1 MKALFW
7 RDLKLT
13 LAPQASSLTGL
24 LFFIAVIMITPFAI
38 GPNPKVLAQIGP
50 GILWFGALLAGLLNL
65 NKLFQ
70 ADYDDGNLDQFILSG
85 QRQSFMLIILTKCL
99 AHWVATMLPLI
110 AATPILAFMLY
121 LDAMT
126 IFITILTLL
135 CGTPAIIFIGAI
147 GAALATSLSNST
159 LLIFII
165 ILPWIIPIMIFGVS
179 AATAPQNPDISSLTP
194 LIFLIAF
201 SLLLSLFS
209 SFVAA
214 RTLKL
219 LSEE

>member
-7 RDLKLT
+7 RDLKLL
-13 LAPQASSLTGL
+13 LAPQSSSLTGL
-24 LFFIAVIMITPFAI
+24 LFFIAVVIITPFAI
-38 GPNPKVLAQIGP
+38 GPDPKILAQIGP

-70 ADYDDGNLDQFILSG
+70 IDRDDGNLDQFVLSG
-85 QRQSFMLIILTKCL
+85 QRQSFTLIVFIKCT
-99 AHWVATMLPLI
+99 AHWVGTMLPLI
-110 AATPILAFMLY
+110 FATPILALMLH
-121 LDAMT
+121 LDVT
-126 IFITILTLL
+126 ITFTTILTLL

-147 GAALATSLSNST
+147 GAALASSLLHST

-179 AATAPQNPDISSLTP
+179 AATAPTNPNASFLTSLA
-194 LIFLIAF
+194 LLSAF
-201 SLLLSLFS
+201 SLFLSLFS

-214 RTLKL
+214 LTLQL
-219 LSEE
+219 LSE

>member
-7 RDLKLT
+7 RDLKLI
-13 LAPQASSLTGL
+13 LAPQTSSLAGL

-50 GILWFGALLAGLLNL
+50 GILWMGALLAGLLNL

-70 ADYDDGNLDQFILSG
+70 TDCDDGNLDQFILSG
-85 QRQSFMLIILTKCL
+85 QRQSFTLIVFTKCF
-99 AHWVATMLPLI
+99 AHWVGTMFPLI
-110 AATPILAFMLY
+110 LVTPILAFMLH
-121 LDAMT
+121 LDAM
-126 IFITILTLL
+126 ITFTTMLSLL

-147 GAALATSLSNST
+147 GAALATSLLHST

-179 AATAPQNPDISSLTP
+179 TATAPVNPNVSFLSSLT
-194 LIFLIAF
+194 LLIAF

-214 RTLKL
+214 ITLKS
-219 LSEE
+219 LSE

>member
-7 RDLKLT
+7 RDLRLT
-13 LAPQASSLTGL
+13 LTPQASSLTGL
-24 LFFIAVIMITPFAI
+24 LFFIAIIIVTPFVI

-70 ADYDDGNLDQFILSG
+70 TDYDDGNLDQFILSG
-85 QRQSFMLIILTKCL
+85 QRHSLTLIVLTKCL
-99 AHWVATMLPLI
+99 AHWVGTMLPLI
-110 AATPILAFMLY
+110 LATPLLAFMLH
-121 LDAMT
+121 LDT
-126 IFITILTLL
+126 VTTFTTILTLL

-147 GAALATSLSNST
+147 GAALATSLLHST

-179 AATAPQNPDISSLTP
+179 AATAPTNPNIPFLNSLA
-194 LIFLIAF
+194 FLIAF

-209 SFVAA
+209 SFVTAII
-214 RTLKL
+214 LKF
-219 LSEE
+219 LSE

>member
-7 RDLKLT
+7 RDLKLL

-24 LFFIAVIMITPFAI
+24 LFFIAVVVITPFAI
-38 GPNPKVLAQIGP
+38 GPDPKILAQIGP

-70 ADYDDGNLDQFILSG
+70 IDRDDGNLDQFILSG
-85 QRQSFMLIILTKCL
+85 KRQSFTLIIFTKCL
-99 AHWVATMLPLI
+99 AHWVGTMFPLI
-110 AATPILAFMLY
+110 FATPILALMLH
-121 LDAMT
+121 LDVT
-126 IFITILTLL
+126 ITFTTILTLL

-147 GAALATSLSNST
+147 GAALATSLLHST

-179 AATAPQNPDISSLTP
+179 AATAPINPNISFLTSLA
-194 LIFLIAF
+194 LLSAF
-201 SLLLSLFS
+201 SLLLSLFG

-214 RTLKL
+214 ITLKL
-219 LSEE
+219 LSE

>member
-7 RDLKLT
+7 RDLKLL

-24 LFFIAVIMITPFAI
+24 LFFIAVVVITPFAI
-38 GPNPKVLAQIGP
+38 GPDPKILAQIGP

-70 ADYDDGNLDQFILSG
+70 IDRDDGNLDQFILSG
-85 QRQSFMLIILTKCL
+85 KRQSFTLIIFTKCL
-99 AHWVATMLPLI
+99 AHWVGTMLPLI
-110 AATPILAFMLY
+110 FATPILALMLH
-121 LDAMT
+121 LDAT
-126 IFITILTLL
+126 ITFTTILTLL

-147 GAALATSLSNST
+147 GAALATSLLHST

-179 AATAPQNPDISSLTP
+179 AATAPINPNISFLTSLA
-194 LIFLIAF
+194 LLSAF
-201 SLLLSLFS
+201 SLILSLFG

-214 RTLKL
+214 ITLKL
-219 LSEE
+219 LSE

>member
-1 MKALFW
+1 MNALFW

-38 GPNPKVLAQIGP
+38 GPDPKILAKIGP

-70 ADYDDGNLDQFILSG
+70 ADRDDGNLDQFILSG
-85 QRQSFMLIILTKCL
+85 ERQSLTLIVFIKCL
-99 AHWVATMLPLI
+99 AHWVGTMLPLI
-110 AATPILAFMLY
+110 FVTPILALMLQ
-121 LDAMT
+121 LDAT
-126 IFITILTLL
+126 ITFTTILSLL

-147 GAALATSLSNST
+147 GAALATSLLHST

-165 ILPWIIPIMIFGVS
+165 ILPWIIPIMIFGVLT
-179 AATAPQNPDISSLTP
+179 ATAPINPNVSFLSSLT
-194 LIFLIAF
+194 LLIAF

-214 RTLKL
+214 ITLRF
-219 LSEE
+219 LSE

>member
-7 RDLKLT
+7 RDLKLALT
-13 LAPQASSLTGL
+13 PQASSLTGL
-24 LFFIAVIMITPFAI
+24 LFFIAVVLVTPFAI
-38 GPNPKVLAQIGP
+38 GPDPKVLAQIGP

-70 ADYDDGNLDQFILSG
+70 TDHDDGTFDQFILSE
-85 QRQSFMLIILTKCL
+85 QRQSLTLIVFTKCL
-99 AHWVATMLPLI
+99 AHWVGTMFPLLFV
-110 AATPILAFMLY
+110 TPILAFMLH
-121 LDAMT
+121 LDAT
-126 IFITILTLL
+126 ITFTTILTLL

-147 GAALATSLSNST
+147 GAALAISLLHST

-179 AATAPQNPDISSLTP
+179 AAIAPTNPHISFCASLT
-194 LIFLIAF
+194 LLIAF

-214 RTLKL
+214 ITLKL
-219 LSEE
+219 LSES

>member
-7 RDLKLT
+7 RDLRLI

-50 GILWFGALLAGLLNL
+50 GILWIGALLAGLLNL

-70 ADYDDGNLDQFILSG
+70 TDRDDGNLDQFILSE
-85 QRQSFMLIILTKCL
+85 QRQSFTLIVFIKCF
-99 AHWVATMLPLI
+99 AHWVGTMLPLI
-110 AATPILAFMLY
+110 LATPILAFILH
-121 LDAMT
+121 LDAM
-126 IFITILTLL
+126 ITFTTMLSLL

-147 GAALATSLSNST
+147 GAALATSLLYST
-159 LLIFII
+159 LLTFII
-165 ILPWIIPIMIFGVS
+165 IFPWIIPIMIFGVS
-179 AATAPQNPDISSLTP
+179 AAIAPVNPNISFLTALA
-194 LIFLIAF
+194 LLIAF

-214 RTLKL
+214 ITLKF
-219 LSEE
+219 LSE

>member
-1 MKALFW
+1 MNALFW

-38 GPNPKVLAQIGP
+38 GPDPKILAKIGP

-70 ADYDDGNLDQFILSG
+70 ADRDDGNLDQFILSG
-85 QRQSFMLIILTKCL
+85 ERQSLTLIVFIKCL
-99 AHWVATMLPLI
+99 AHWVGTMLPLI
-110 AATPILAFMLY
+110 FVTPILALMLQ
-121 LDAMT
+121 LDAT
-126 IFITILTLL
+126 ITFATILSLL

-147 GAALATSLSNST
+147 GAALATSLLHST

-165 ILPWIIPIMIFGVS
+165 ILPWIIPIMIFGVLT
-179 AATAPQNPDISSLTP
+179 ATAPTNPNVSFLSSLT
-194 LIFLIAF
+194 LLIAF

-214 RTLKL
+214 ITLRF
-219 LSEE
+219 LSE

>member
-7 RDLKLT
+7 RDLRLI

-50 GILWFGALLAGLLNL
+50 GILWIGALLAGLLNL

-70 ADYDDGNLDQFILSG
+70 TDRDDGNLDQFILAG
-85 QRQSFMLIILTKCL
+85 QRRSFILIVFTKCL
-99 AHWVATMLPLI
+99 AHWVGTMLPLI
-110 AATPILAFMLY
+110 FVTPILALMLH
-121 LDAMT
+121 LNAT
-126 IFITILTLL
+126 ITFTTILTLL
-135 CGTPAIIFIGAI
+135 CGTPAITFIGAI
-147 GAALATSLSNST
+147 GEALTTSLLHST

-179 AATAPQNPDISSLTP
+179 AATAPINPHVSFLAALT
-194 LIFLIAF
+194 LLIAF
-201 SLLLSLFS
+201 SLLLSLFG

-214 RTLKL
+214 ITLKL
-219 LSEE
+219 LSE

>member
-7 RDLKLT
+7 RDLRLT
-13 LAPQASSLTGL
+13 LTPQESSLTGL
-24 LFFIAVIMITPFAI
+24 LFFIAVIVVTPFVI
-38 GPNPKVLAQIGP
+38 GPNPKILAQIGP

-70 ADYDDGNLDQFILSG
+70 TDYDDGNLDQFILSG
-85 QRQSFMLIILTKCL
+85 QRHSLTLIVLIKCL
-99 AHWVATMLPLI
+99 AHWVGTMLPLI
-110 AATPILAFMLY
+110 FATPLLAFMLH
-121 LDAMT
+121 LDAVT
-126 IFITILTLL
+126 TFTTILTLL

-147 GAALATSLSNST
+147 GAALATSLLHST

-179 AATAPQNPDISSLTP
+179 AATAPTNPNISFLNSLA
-194 LIFLIAF
+194 FLIAF

-209 SFVAA
+209 SFVTAMI
-214 RTLKL
+214 LKF
-219 LSEE
+219 LSE

>member
-13 LAPQASSLTGL
+13 LAPQASSLKGL

-38 GPNPKVLAQIGP
+38 GPDPKILARIGP
-50 GILWFGALLAGLLNL
+50 GILWFGTLLAGLLNL

-70 ADYDDGNLDQFILSG
+70 TDHDDGSLDQFILSG
-85 QRQSFMLIILTKCL
+85 QRQSFTLIVFTKCL
-99 AHWVATMLPLI
+99 AHWAGTMLPLI
-110 AATPILAFMLY
+110 FATPILAFMLH
-121 LDAMT
+121 LDAIT
-126 IFITILTLL
+126 TFTTILTLL

-147 GAALATSLSNST
+147 GAALATSLLHST

-165 ILPWIIPIMIFGVS
+165 ILPWIIPIVIFGVS
-179 AATAPQNPDISSLTP
+179 AATAPTNPSASFLSSLT
-194 LIFLIAF
+194 LLIAF

-214 RTLKL
+214 ITLKL
-219 LSEE
+219 LAEE

>member
-13 LAPQASSLTGL
+13 LAPQASSLKGL

-38 GPNPKVLAQIGP
+38 GPDPKILAQIGP

-70 ADYDDGNLDQFILSG
+70 TDHDDGSLDQFILSG
-85 QRQSFMLIILTKCL
+85 QRQSFTLIVFTKCL
-99 AHWVATMLPLI
+99 AHWAGTMLPLI
-110 AATPILAFMLY
+110 FATPILAFMLH
-121 LDAMT
+121 LNT
-126 IFITILTLL
+126 VTTFTTILTLL

-147 GAALATSLSNST
+147 GAALATSLLHST

-165 ILPWIIPIMIFGVS
+165 ILPWIIPIMIFGV
-179 AATAPQNPDISSLTP
+179 ATATAPTNPSISFLSSLT
-194 LIFLIAF
+194 LLIAF

-209 SFVAA
+209 AFVASI
-214 RTLKL
+214 TLKL
-219 LSEE
+219 LAEE

>member
-7 RDLKLT
+7 RDLKLL
-13 LAPQASSLTGL
+13 LAPQTSSLTGL
-24 LFFIAVIMITPFAI
+24 LFFIAVVMITPFTI
-38 GPNPKVLAQIGP
+38 GPDPKILAQIGP

-70 ADYDDGNLDQFILSG
+70 IDRDDGNLDQFILSE
-85 QRQSFMLIILTKCL
+85 QRQSFMLIVFTKCI
-99 AHWVATMLPLI
+99 AHWAGTMLPLI
-110 AATPILAFMLY
+110 FTTPILALMLH
-121 LDAMT
+121 LDIT
-126 IFITILTLL
+126 ITFTTILTLL

-147 GAALATSLSNST
+147 GAALASSLLHST

-179 AATAPQNPDISSLTP
+179 AATAPTNPNASFLTSLA
-194 LIFLIAF
+194 LLSAF
-201 SLLLSLFS
+201 SLFLSLFS

-214 RTLKL
+214 LTLKF
-219 LSEE
+219 LSE

>member
-13 LAPQASSLTGL
+13 LAPQASSLRGL
-24 LFFIAVIMITPFAI
+24 LFFIAVIVVTPFVI

-50 GILWFGALLAGLLNL
+50 GILWFAALLAGLLNL

-70 ADYDDGNLDQFILSG
+70 TDRDDGNLDQFILSG
-85 QRQSFMLIILTKCL
+85 QRQSFILIVFIKCL
-99 AHWVATMLPLI
+99 AHWVGTMLPLI
-110 AATPILAFMLY
+110 FVTPLLALMLHLNAT
-121 LDAMT
+121 
-126 IFITILTLL
+126 ITFTTTLTLL

-147 GAALATSLSNST
+147 GAALATTLLHST

-165 ILPWIIPIMIFGVS
+165 ILPWIIPIMVFGVS
-179 AATAPQNPDISSLTP
+179 AATAPINPNASFLTSLT
-194 LIFLIAF
+194 LLIAF

-209 SFVAA
+209 SSVAA
-214 RTLKL
+214 ITLKL
-219 LSEE
+219 LAE